1 MDLVVSL
8 EVIWVVPAERGMEC
22 LVKLEKRDLRRRDPT
37 YDLLYSLIVD
47 VVEISGFLVAFY
59 LLTLRWSFLDDV
71 VMLAVKFKK

>member
-8 EVIWVVPAERGMEC
+8 EVIWVVPAERGMGYS
-22 LVKLEKRDLRRRDPT
+22 VKLEMRDLRRRDPT